1 MAAKLPPLNAVRAF
15 EACARHLSF
24 SRAADELSVT
34 HSAVSKQVAALEDFI
49 GEQLFDRSGSQ
60 VALTDEG
67 RRLRDVVQPAFAS
80 LTQAFSQ
87 HRRSAPSNTVLR
99 VATVASFAALVLM
112 PMKPEFDRALPDL
125 PLEISTS
132 DRPLDL
138 TKASVDFAI
147 RYGGGNWPGLV
158 SEPLVPGNLVGVVA
172 RARSADVRSM
182 PTIQTFASNEWDR
195 IAVAAR
201 PRGGPLLLEHFIVAL
216 SAVREGLG
224 VALLPDILVQK
235 FLTDGELVYAGFEDI
250 PWHDTFHLA
259 YDPGTRRLSD
269 IHAFR
274 DVLLKQL

>member
-34 HSAVSKQVAALEDFI
+34 HSAVSKQVSALEDFI

-67 RRLRDVVQPAFAS
+67 RRLRDVVQPAFAA
-80 LTQAFSQ
+80 LTQVFSK

-158 SEPLVPGNLVGVVA
+158 SEPLAPGNLVGVVA
-172 RARSADVRSM
+172 RARSADVRAM
-182 PTIQTFASNEWDR
+182 PMIQTFASNEWDR
-195 IAVAAR
+195 VSAAVR
-201 PRGGPLLLEHFIVAL
+201 PQGGHLLLEHFIVAL
-216 SAVREGLG
+216 SAAREGLG
-224 VALLPDILVQK
+224 VALLPDILVRQS
-235 FLTDGELVYAGFEDI
+235 LTDGELVHAGLEDI

-269 IHAFR
+269 IHSFR
-274 DVLLKQL
+274 DELLNRL